1 MRGLHARTTGFSLI
15 ELMVTLAV
23 LSILM
28 IVAIPS
34 FIDFRERAAV
44 RGAGDQ
50 MMSFWANARLEA
62 VKRNQPVTV
71 SIRTTATT
79 MCLGASTTAALCT
92 CFAPAATTTCN
103 VAQFPDSATQ
113 SDWRGVTVVG
123 TPTLGAPDTDADG
136 MATIDP
142 KRGYLTASTDVGG
155 VTVQSPG
162 QNAFRLRLY
171 IDQWAKPYLCA
182 PTDSP
187 RILSD
192 YSTRTCSP

>member
-1 MRGLHARTTGFSLI
+1 MRRLYPKGFTLI
-15 ELMVTLAV
+15 ELMVSIAV
-23 LSILM
+23 LSILLV
-28 IVAIPS
+28 IAIPS

-50 MMSFWANARLEA
+50 MVSFWANAKLEA

-92 CFAPAATTTCN
+92 CSPPTGTASDCD
-103 VAQFPDSATQ
+103 VAVYPDVSSQA
-113 SDWRGVTVVG
+113 DWRGVTVVS
-123 TPTLGAPDTDADG
+123 TPTLGAPDGDADG

-142 KRGYLTASTDVGG
+142 KRGYLTIASDIGG
-155 VTVQSPG
+155 MTVQSPG
-162 QNAFRLRLY
+162 SKAFRLRLY
-171 IDQWAKPYLCA
+171 VDRWARPYLCA

-192 YSTRTCSP
+192 YSTRTCAP